1 MVSTYRVV
9 CGFHLILLDTNA
21 IVYYLNRV
29 EPYASK
35 MKRILIER
43 KDFAVSLRV
52 IDEVIF
58 TLIRLDALRRVNIRR
73 LDQLREYIRKHGIE
87 EFANAMNDIEGLIEE
102 LGIVV
107 LEDKGSLGEL
117 LEVMRSYNLLPRD
130 ALIAIT
136 ARHYGIDTILTFD
149 EDFKRVPWL
158 KVIP

>member
-1 MVSTYRVV
+1 M
-9 CGFHLILLDTNA
+9 ILLDTNA
-21 IVYYLNRV
+21 IVYYLHRI

-35 MKRILIER
+35 VKQILVEE

-52 IDEVIF
+52 IDEIIF
-58 TLIRLDALRRVNIRR
+58 TLMRLDALRKLNIRR
-73 LDQLREYIRKHGIE
+73 LDQLREYIRKHGVK
-87 EFANAMNDIEGLIEE
+87 EFANAMNDVEELIEE
-102 LGIVV
+102 LGIIV

-117 LEVMRSYNLLPRD
+117 LEIMRNYNLLPGD

-149 EDFKRVPWL
+149 EDFKRIPWL